1 MVLPCERTQPK
12 YSGSPA
18 AVKLKASVSSM
29 SITQRVATMR
39 PSGCVLEHKQCASV
53 WGLAVW
59 RSFKVNQQRMHG
71 RPAPATVYSR
81 MPQIFFH
88 GNVIGQGN
96 ASPQAAQGLLA
107 KLGTALSSD
116 PHAKEW
122 SGGLVH
128 AGRA

>member
-1 MVLPCERTQPK
+1 
-12 YSGSPA
+12 
-18 AVKLKASVSSM
+18 
-29 SITQRVATMR
+29 
-39 PSGCVLEHKQCASV
+39 
-53 WGLAVW
+53 
-59 RSFKVNQQRMHG
+59 
-71 RPAPATVYSR
+71 

-122 SGGLVH
+122 SGGLVQICRPGL
-128 AGRA
+128 AGFWRSPADLDMRDR